1 MGRTWCRD
9 GSKLTWRLSQ
19 WFPGHH
25 LGCQTRQR
33 AQHICPRRRQNST
46 AQGSYRNEWEYWR
59 GKRRTSQE
67 LRGPRLDS
75 WTWERHVSGDFKYI
89 SVNSVEKVLT
99 FVRTSSGRVS
109 AILGI
114 VSAEM
119 NRWAG
124 MPKSLR
130 TGKYRPLYQPS
141 WDRPPRP
148 QPTSRYD
155 RTRNTSY
162 EKSAE
167 Y

>member
-1 MGRTWCRD
+1 M
-9 GSKLTWRLSQ
+9 TWRLSQ

-25 LGCQTRQR
+25 LGCQRRQR

-46 AQGSYRNEWEYWR
+46 APQWSPRRSSTAQGSYRNEWEYRR

-124 MPKSLR
+124 MPNKR
-130 TGKYRPLYQPS
+130 IGKYRPLYQPS
-141 WDRPPRP
+141 
-148 QPTSRYD
+148 
-155 RTRNTSY
+155 
-162 EKSAE
+162 
-167 Y
+167 